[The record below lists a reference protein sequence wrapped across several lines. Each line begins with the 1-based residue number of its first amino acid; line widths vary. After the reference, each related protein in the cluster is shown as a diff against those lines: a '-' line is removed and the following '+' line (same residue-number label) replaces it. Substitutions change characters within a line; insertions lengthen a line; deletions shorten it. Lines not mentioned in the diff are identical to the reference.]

1 MTTKNLYVDV
11 HILQDLPPSNIN
23 RDDNG
28 TPKQAVYGGVN
39 RLRVSS
45 QAWKRATRLSFQD
58 GADKATTGV
67 RTRRLAAMIEDSL
80 RERGLDDEDAQR
92 LAASAV
98 TAFGIK
104 AGKKAEDLSYLL
116 FFGRGQLAAI
126 ADALVAG
133 APEWAKTPG
142 PELDKQVATIGVRQI
157 LGVGHP
163 LDVALFGRMVADL
176 PSLNV
181 DAAVQ
186 VGHAISTHAAQ
197 TQFDYFTAVDDE
209 QEKGETG
216 AGMIGTVEF
225 NSATLYRFATIA
237 VPQLAANLDDHAA
250 AVDGV
255 TRFVDA
261 FARSM
266 PTGHQNSFGNRT
278 RPSLLAVVIREDQ
291 PVNLV
296 SAFEKPVRG
305 DAQEGVMA
313 GSQTALA
320 DLYVAEMQ
328 RWGDT
333 PAAVLATYHAGPGVG
348 ERLAAAFGPSLAMA
362 DLLGQLTAALNET
375 GEHHD

>member
-1 MTTKNLYVDV
+1 MTAKNLYVDV

-28 TPKQAVYGGVN
+28 TPKQAVYGGAN

-67 RTRRLAAMIEDSL
+67 RTRRLAAMIEDAL
-80 RERGLDDEDAQR
+80 RQRQLSEQDAQR

-116 FFGRGQLAAI
+116 FFGRGQLASI
-126 ADALVAG
+126 ADALMAG
-133 APEWAKTPG
+133 APGWSEKSG
-142 PELDKQVATIGVRQI
+142 PELDKQVATVGVKRI
-157 LGVGHP
+157 LGAGHP

-176 PSLNV
+176 PDLNV

-186 VGHAISTHAAQ
+186 VAHAISTHAAQ

-209 QEKGETG
+209 QEKDEPG

-225 NSATLYRFATIA
+225 NAATLYRFATIA
-237 VPQLAANLDDHAA
+237 FPQLVANLSDHAA

-278 RPSLLAVVIREDQ
+278 RPSLLAVVIRDDQ

-296 SAFEKPVRG
+296 SAFERPVRG
-305 DAQEGVMA
+305 EGQEGVMA
-313 GSQTALA
+313 NSQTALA
-320 DLYVAEMQ
+320 DLYLAEAE

-333 PAAVLATYHAGPGVG
+333 SAAVLATYQAAPGSG
-348 ERLAAAFGPSLAMA
+348 ERLTAAFGPSLAMS
-362 DLLGQLTAALNET
+362 DLLSRLTAALNEA
-375 GEHHD
+375 GERHG

>member
-67 RTRRLAAMIEDSL
+67 RTRRLAALIEDAL
-80 RERGLDDEDAQR
+80 RERGLGDQDAQR

-116 FFGRGQLAAI
+116 FFGRGQLASI

-133 APEWAKTPG
+133 AAEWSQTPG
-142 PELDKQVATIGVRQI
+142 PELDKQVATIGVREI

-176 PSLNV
+176 PDLNV

-186 VGHAISTHAAQ
+186 VAHAISTHAAQ

-209 QEKGETG
+209 QEKDETG

-237 VPQLAANLDDHAA
+237 VPQLAATLGDRAA

-255 TRFVDA
+255 TRFIDA

-278 RPSLLAVVIREDQ
+278 RPSFLAVVIREDQ

-296 SAFEKPVRG
+296 SAFEKPVQG
-305 DAQEGVMA
+305 GAQEGVMA

-320 DLYVAEMQ
+320 DLYVAEVE

-333 PAAVLATYHAGPGVG
+333 PAAVLATYHAGFGVE
-348 ERLAAAFGPSLAMA
+348 ERLAAAFGPSLAMPV
-362 DLLGQLTAALNET
+362 LLSRLTNALNQSAKQ
-375 GEHHD
+375 HD

>member
-133 APEWAKTPG
+133 APESAKTPG

-362 DLLGQLTAALNET
+362 DLLGRLTAALNENRRAP
-375 GEHHD
+375 

>member
-237 VPQLAANLDDHAA
+237 VPQLAANLDNRAA

-278 RPSLLAVVIREDQ
+278 RPSLLALVIREDQ

-305 DAQEGVMA
+305 DTQEGVMA

-333 PAAVLATYHAGPGVG
+333 PAAVLASYHAGPGVG

-362 DLLGQLTAALNET
+362 DLLGRLTAALNENRRAP
-375 GEHHD
+375 

>member
-362 DLLGQLTAALNET
+362 DLLGRLTAALNENRRAP
-375 GEHHD
+375 

>member
-348 ERLAAAFGPSLAMA
+348 KRLAAAFGPSLAMA
-362 DLLGQLTAALNET
+362 DLLGRLTAALNET

>member
-67 RTRRLAAMIEDSL
+67 RTRRLAAMIEDAL
-80 RERGLDDEDAQR
+80 RERELGDQEAQR

-104 AGKKAEDLSYLL
+104 AGKKAADLSYLL

-133 APEWAKTPG
+133 ASEWSQTPG
-142 PELDKQVATIGVRQI
+142 PELDKQVATIGVKEI

-176 PSLNV
+176 PDLNV

-186 VGHAISTHAAQ
+186 VAHAISTHSAQ

-209 QEKGETG
+209 QEKNETG

-225 NSATLYRFATIA
+225 NAATLYRFATIA
-237 VPQLAANLDDHAA
+237 VPQLAATLGDYAA

-313 GSQTALA
+313 GSQSALA
-320 DLYVAEMQ
+320 DLYVAEVE

-333 PAAVLATYHAGPGVG
+333 PAAVLATYHAGSVVG
-348 ERLAAAFGPSLAMA
+348 ERLAAAFGPSLAMTN
-362 DLLGQLTAALNET
+362 LLSQLTTALNESVK
-375 GEHHD
+375 HHD

>member
-58 GADKATTGV
+58 GTDKATTGV
-67 RTRRLAAMIEDSL
+67 RTRRLAAMIEDAL

-237 VPQLAANLDDHAA
+237 VPQLAANLDDQAA

-333 PAAVLATYHAGPGVG
+333 PATVLATYHAGPGVG

-362 DLLGQLTAALNET
+362 DLLGRLTAALNET
-375 GEHHD
+375 GAS

>member
-237 VPQLAANLDDHAA
+237 VPQLAANLDDLAA

-333 PAAVLATYHAGPGVG
+333 PAAVLATYHACPGVG